1 MEDQTWPEGSIYS
14 RRRVLAL
21 GGGAAAAAILAAC
34 GSDKKASSPTA
45 APGVT
50 TAPGGTT
57 APAATTGA
65 SVPASGG
72 GGKDGTIKIGYV
84 TPQTGALAPF
94 GEADVFVL
102 GALRDFFK
110 SGVDIGG
117 KSYTIQIID
126 KDSESNSNTAAAAA
140 HDLITKEGV
149 QMMCVAQTPDTTV
162 PVVVACTNNEIPV
175 LSNNAPWQPH
185 YLGIGG
191 KLGPGITPAVASK
204 WNYHFFWGLEDVIAV
219 FTKMWADVAPG
230 ATIGAMWPDDPDGNA
245 WSDPGVGFPPALDKA
260 GFKLV
265 DPGRFP
271 LGASDF
277 TAQISQ
283 FKAAGVEIVTGVM
296 IPPDFG
302 NFWAQCQQQGFQPKA
317 VTVGKCLLFPG
328 AVASYQNPIGLSS
341 EIWWSDKHPT
351 KSSLTGQTSAELAA
365 AYTAATQKQWTQPVG
380 YVHSLFEVAIDALK
394 RAGGADDKEALLQAM
409 GATNLDTIAGKVDFT
424 HPVVPNITKTPLVGG
439 QWVKGKTYPVEFK
452 IVTND
457 ELPAIPLDGKL
468 EAITY

>member
-1 MEDQTWPEGSIYS
+1 MEDQTRPEGADGAVYS
-14 RRRVLAL
+14 RRHLLAL
-21 GGGAAAAAILAAC
+21 GGGAAAAAMLAAC
-34 GSDKKASSPTA
+34 GSDKKSSSTNPPSTTPA
-45 APGVT
+45 GGS
-50 TAPGGTT
+50 TAP
-57 APAATTGA
+57 
-65 SVPASGG
+65 SVTSPSGG

-94 GEADVFVL
+94 GEADAYVL
-102 GALRDFFK
+102 GALRDFVK
-110 SGVDIGG
+110 NGVDIGG

-126 KDSESNSNTAAAAA
+126 KDSESNSNTAASVAN
-140 HDLITKEGV
+140 DLITKEGV
-149 QMMCVAQTPDTTV
+149 QLMCVAQTPDTTV
-162 PVVVACTNNEIPV
+162 PVVQACTNNEIPV

-191 KLGPGITPAVASK
+191 KLGPNITPAVASK

-245 WSDPGVGFPPALDKA
+245 WSDPGVGFPPAIEKA

-283 FKAAGVEIVTGVM
+283 FKDGGVEIVTGVM

-302 NFWAQCQQQGFQPKA
+302 NFWAQCQQQGFKPKA
-317 VTVGKCLLFPG
+317 VTVGKCLLFPS

-341 EIWWSDKHPT
+341 EIWWSDRHPT
-351 KSSLTGQTSAELAA
+351 KSSLTGQSSKDLAT
-365 AYTAATQKQWTQPVG
+365 AYETATGKQWTQPVG
-380 YVHSLFEVAIDALK
+380 YVHSLFEVAIDVLK
-394 RAGGADDKEALLQAM
+394 RAGGASDKQAILDAM
-409 GATNLDTIAGKVDFT
+409 AATNLDTIAGKVDFT

-439 QWVKGKTYPVEFK
+439 QWVKGSKYPVEFK

-457 ELPAIPLDGKL
+457 ELPSIPLDGKL